1 MTYVV
6 HSDVNQEEAT
16 SFFMTDTKLALM
28 SLDDADLAT
37 LVNDEVFPLDARAFS
52 VRNDDDELCAIIKYD
67 YFTRQSINIH
77 LYVKRRFHH
86 TAEPKE
92 IVKVVKHHI
101 KNQLHINKLLLILPA
116 PCTHVIGFA
125 KKVGFEKEAVMKNSY
140 IWRQQLVDLIV
151 YGIEI

>member
-16 SFFMTDTKLALM
+16 AFFMSDTKLALM

-37 LVNDEVFPLDARAFS
+37 LVNDEVFPLDTRAFS
-52 VRNDDDELCAIIKYD
+52 VINDDDELCAIIKYE

-86 TAEPKE
+86 TAEPPE
-92 IVKVVKHHI
+92 IVKAVKQYI
-101 KNQLHINKLLLILPA
+101 KDELKINKLLLVLPA

-125 KKVGFEKEAVMKNSY
+125 KKVGFEKEAHIKNSY
-140 IWRQQLVDLIV
+140 VWRQQLVDLII
-151 YGIEI
+151 YGIEL